1 METPREPGVSMKDV
15 FDIISQMNDDN
26 QKNILLAI
34 QEMKKPTEAEQ
45 KKIDAE
51 NAKLKSQQEARLK
64 LAQADEQRK
73 EMRSRSCSHS
83 TVHPGTG
90 VVKHAWRAQVHTP
103 DGEPAYFVPTCMQ
116 CWTQGPKIKATMDQV
131 KNGVNLD
138 QYVGIDLERLK
149 LWAQQMEHTAA

>member
-1 METPREPGVSMKDV
+1 MPVDQPGVSMKDI
-15 FDIISQMNDDN
+15 FDIIAQMDANN

-45 KKIDAE
+45 KKMDEEAV
-51 NAKLKSQQEARLK
+51 KLKQKQEARLK
-64 LAQADEQRK
+64 LAKAEEDRKINQA
-73 EMRSRSCSHS
+73 RSCPHA

-103 DGEPAYFVPTCMQ
+103 DGQPAYFVPTCMQ
-116 CWTQGPKIKATMDQV
+116 CWTQGPKILATMDQV

-138 QYVGIDLERLK
+138 QYVGIDIDRLK
-149 LWAQQMEHTAA
+149 LWAKQMTAA